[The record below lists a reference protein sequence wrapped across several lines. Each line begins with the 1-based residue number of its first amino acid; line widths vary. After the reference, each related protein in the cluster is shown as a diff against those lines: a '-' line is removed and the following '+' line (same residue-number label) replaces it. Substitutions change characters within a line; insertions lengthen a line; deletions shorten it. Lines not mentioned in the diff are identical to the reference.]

1 MTHEQQVATIQAVLT
16 AIRPMIV
23 RDGGSI
29 EFVELK
35 EDIIYVRLIGACV
48 SCPSSIFT
56 LKFGVEE
63 AVKQQLPHI
72 KEVVAVE

>member
-35 EDIIYVRLIGACV
+35 EDIIYVD
-48 SCPSSIFT
+48 
-56 LKFGVEE
+56 
-63 AVKQQLPHI
+63 
-72 KEVVAVE
+72 